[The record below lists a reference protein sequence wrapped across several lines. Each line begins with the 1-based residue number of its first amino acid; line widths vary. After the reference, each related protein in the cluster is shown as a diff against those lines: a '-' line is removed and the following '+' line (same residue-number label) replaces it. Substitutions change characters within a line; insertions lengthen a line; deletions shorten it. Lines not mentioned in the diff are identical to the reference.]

1 MAPDTYHAVV
11 GTYGPADREGV
22 HTVEVDAETGAIE
35 RRDAVVAGP
44 DPTFVAVHPDGEH
57 VYAAVR
63 ESEGTIRS
71 FAVDHETGSL
81 TEADAGPTGAVDPCH
96 CSVDATGRY
105 LFAVHYGD
113 GVVSMLPTDDDG
125 AVGDPVAVL
134 EHEGASVD
142 PDRQNAPHPHSA
154 TPGPENRF
162 LYVPDLG
169 TDQVVVYE
177 MDLDDGGLDRRG
189 AVDVNPGSGP
199 RHLAFHPSGERVYLI
214 NELASTITVFDRGD
228 DGLLTERSTVST
240 LPDGYAGDNKTA
252 EVAVHPSGEYVYGSN
267 RGHDTIAAFAVDGD
281 GLTPL
286 GHTPTGGEWPRHFA
300 VDPWGRSLYAEN
312 RDTDDIVAFR
322 IDTDTGELTPVGE
335 SVSVPEPVCLQWV
348 PRP

>member
-1 MAPDTYHAVV
+1 MPRDTELAVV

-22 HTVEVDAETGAIE
+22 HTLEVDPETG
-35 RRDAVVAGP
+35 RMDHRDAVAAGP
-44 DPTFVAVHPDGEH
+44 DPTFVAVGPDGDH

-63 ESEGTIRS
+63 EDEGVIRS
-71 FAVDHETGSL
+71 FEVDHETGSL
-81 TEADAGPTGAVDPCH
+81 TEGDAGPTGAVDPCH
-96 CSVDATGRY
+96 CSVDATGQY
-105 LFAVHYGD
+105 LFAVHYGA
-113 GVVSMLPTDDDG
+113 GVVSMLPIDDG
-125 AVGDPVAVL
+125 AVGDPVAVIG
-134 EHEGASVD
+134 HEGDSVD

-177 MDLDDGGLDRRG
+177 MDLADGGLDRHG
-189 AVDVNPGSGP
+189 AVDVDPGSGP
-199 RHLAFHPSGERVYLI
+199 RHLAFHPSGDRVSLM
-214 NELASTITVFDRGD
+214 NELASTVTVFDRGE
-228 DGLLTERSTVST
+228 DGLLTERTTVST
-240 LPDGYAGDNKTA
+240 LPEGFTGDNKTA

-281 GLTPL
+281 ELRPL

-300 VDPWGRSLYAEN
+300 VGPRGRTLYAEN

-322 IDTDTGELTPVGE
+322 IDTDTGELTPAGE

-348 PRP
+348 PRR